1 MKDLTQLQKRKIKS
15 NIPLYVLLFPSII
28 LLIMFAY
35 IPMLGLVI
43 AFKDYSPANGI
54 FKLARGQGL
63 NISPNSLIQFN
74 SEQR

>member
-28 LLIMFAY
+28 LLVMFAY

-43 AFKDYSPANGI
+43 AFKDYSPANG
-54 FKLARGQGL
+54 QGL

>member
-1 MKDLTQLQKRKIKS
+1 MKDLTPITKRKIKATF
-15 NIPLYVLLFPSII
+15 PLYVLLFPSII

-54 FKLARGQGL
+54 I
-63 NISPNSLIQFN
+63 NSP
-74 SEQR
+74 